1 MSRDQWIE
9 TNLRARE
16 RVPRLGWVMLALV
29 ILGAVGFYM
38 AWGQGI
44 RAWQA
49 YWVNFLFF
57 AGLAQAGVI
66 VAALVQSTGGRW
78 GGALVRLGLLQVAFV
93 PVTLVLYTGVVL
105 GAADLLPWVAEP
117 IEAKAWWLNLDFF
130 LIRLGVALA
139 IITICSLAFAYYAIR
154 PDAGAIAAGGRSP
167 FPKWLSR
174 GWRGEEA
181 ERERSKQILGWL
193 GPLLFLVYALVYSLV
208 GFDMVMSLEPHWS
221 SNLFGGYFFLTALYM
236 GTAAVIV
243 LNVLLRRRLGLEEQ
257 INSARFHDAGKVLFA
272 FCLLSADFFWSQFLV
287 IWYGD
292 LPEEISFILHR
303 IQHDPWVVLSYA
315 VLFGGFVLPFI
326 ILINRRVK
334 QIPLTIGIIGLLVL
348 IGGFA
353 ERILLVIPS
362 LNPVPGTAFPIGL
375 EEILISLGFFGL
387 YGASLLWM
395 MRRAPLV
402 PAETESP
409 AH

>member
-9 TNLRARE
+9 TNLRARD
-16 RVPRLGWVMLALV
+16 RVPRLGWLMLALV

-139 IITICSLAFAYYAIR
+139 IITVCSLAFAYYAIR
-154 PDAGAIAAGGRSP
+154 PDAGAIAAGGKSP
-167 FPKWLSR
+167 FPRW
-174 GWRGEEA
+174 
-181 ERERSKQILGWL
+181 
-193 GPLLFLVYALVYSLV
+193 F
-208 GFDMVMSLEPHWS
+208 
-221 SNLFGGYFFLTALYM
+221 
-236 GTAAVIV
+236 
-243 LNVLLRRRLGLEEQ
+243 
-257 INSARFHDAGKVLFA
+257 
-272 FCLLSADFFWSQFLV
+272 
-287 IWYGD
+287 
-292 LPEEISFILHR
+292 
-303 IQHDPWVVLSYA
+303 
-315 VLFGGFVLPFI
+315 
-326 ILINRRVK
+326 
-334 QIPLTIGIIGLLVL
+334 
-348 IGGFA
+348 
-353 ERILLVIPS
+353 
-362 LNPVPGTAFPIGL
+362 
-375 EEILISLGFFGL
+375 
-387 YGASLLWM
+387 
-395 MRRAPLV
+395 
-402 PAETESP
+402 
-409 AH
+409 